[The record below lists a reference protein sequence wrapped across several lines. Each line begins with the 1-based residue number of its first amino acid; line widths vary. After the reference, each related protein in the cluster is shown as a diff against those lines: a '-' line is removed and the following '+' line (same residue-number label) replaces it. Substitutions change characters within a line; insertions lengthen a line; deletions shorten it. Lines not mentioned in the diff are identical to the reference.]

1 MTMLMLLA
9 LMGFAFV
16 TLLTL
21 AGPWSAMQGGLALLG
36 VALSIAGGLF
46 AGVAGLIGGVLVAV
60 LAVGIAVSA
69 GLGALLL
76 ALLAIPLALLVALG
90 AALAPVLLPVALL
103 VGLVWLIVKASSGAN
118 RSPRALS
125 APPALPVPLGHPAA

>member
-9 LMGFAFV
+9 LVGFAFV

-21 AGPWSAMQGGLALLG
+21 AGPWSAMQGGLAFLG
-36 VALSIAGGLF
+36 LVLSLAGGLF
-46 AGVAGLIGGVLVAV
+46 AGVAGLVGGLLVAV
-60 LAVGIAVSA
+60 LAVAIAVSA

-90 AALAPVLLPVALL
+90 AALAPVLLPVAVV
-103 VGLVWLIVKASSGAN
+103 VGLVWLIVKAASGGN
-118 RSPRALS
+118 RSPRTLS
-125 APPALPVPLGHPAA
+125 APPALPVPAGRPAG